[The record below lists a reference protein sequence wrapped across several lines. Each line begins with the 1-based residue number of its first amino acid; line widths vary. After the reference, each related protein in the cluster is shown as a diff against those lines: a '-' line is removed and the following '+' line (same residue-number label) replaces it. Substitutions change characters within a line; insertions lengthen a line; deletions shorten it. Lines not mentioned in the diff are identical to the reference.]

1 MNKKFLLAF
10 SSLALL
16 LSACGGDSGSNDASD
31 PSGES
36 SNSESYASLDD
47 LPNCS
52 SKREGDIYFVEGENG
67 DYICADGKW
76 LPLDDSEK
84 SSSSKK
90 DEPGS
95 SESKGNDS
103 ENTSSSLSSES
114 YASLDDLPNCT
125 SKREGDIYFVKEE
138 NGEYICGDG
147 KWISLDDSEKS
158 SSSKKDEPGSSSNNF
173 SSSSMKE
180 LTEVVVKNA
189 SVMGSATKGP
199 FEFGSPVYIYEFH
212 PDNLEQRT
220 GLSYKDEISSNQG
233 NYVVPKVTLYSPY
246 AELVV
251 EGKFLNEYTGK
262 NTSKNFT
269 LRSIAD
275 LSASQESNIN
285 LLTHLQANRILT
297 LVKKG
302 YAYTA
307 AKKQAEQ
314 ELMTSFGLSNTVT
327 ADKST
332 IYSNATMMAISL
344 LFIGNRNEEDI
355 QKMIDNYIDDFAVD
369 GQWNDSETKNEMAD
383 WVFEAD
389 WLTIHKNV
397 DTWNI
402 TGIADFHKEI
412 LKYRD
417 NTWGLGGCTQ
427 NRNGEATAV
436 ENENS
441 KYYHQC
447 FVCEPRTSG
456 DKWITDSYTWHN
468 KSIADCDTYGWPV
481 DPVVGAKR
489 NGGVSGKQYVSNGK
503 EWFQSDGDVWKDY
516 RDDKIYKIVTIG
528 DQTWMAENL
537 NYDYN
542 KGTAKSYC
550 YENSAESCAK
560 YGRLYT
566 WAAAMDSAAVFS
578 SAGKGCGYT
587 YYEICSISGTVR
599 GVCPEGWHLPS
610 RAEFGT
616 LLSNVGSEEKVQS
629 NNLRSSG
636 WGNGADRY
644 GFSALPA
651 GYYDS
656 YDREFYFGS
665 FARFWSS
672 TDDGSTRA
680 YYLFVS
686 DDDADVNNY
695 KKGNGSSVR
704 CLQNN

>member
-1 MNKKFLLAF
+1 MNKKSFLVFSACAF
-10 SSLALL
+10 MLT
-16 LSACGGDSGSNDASD
+16 ACGGDSGSN
-31 PSGES
+31 SG
-36 SNSESYASLDD
+36 SYENLDD
-47 LPNCS
+47 IPNCS
-52 SKREGDIYFVEGENG
+52 SKRDGDIYFVEDKNE
-67 DYICADGKW
+67 DYVCADGKW
-76 LPLDDSEK
+76 IPLDELGK
-84 SSSSKK
+84 SSSSEE
-90 DEPGS
+90 DELES
-95 SESKGNDS
+95 SESKEKDLESESSSSNDLEGGSSDSKEKDLESDGSSSNDS
-103 ENTSSSLSSES
+103 ESS
-114 YASLDDLPNCT
+114 
-125 SKREGDIYFVKEE
+125 
-138 NGEYICGDG
+138 
-147 KWISLDDSEKS
+147 S
-158 SSSKKDEPGSSSNNF
+158 SSSKEVD
-173 SSSSMKE
+173 SSSSSTLKE
-180 LTEVVVKNA
+180 LTEAVVKNA

-199 FEFGSPVYIYEFH
+199 FEFGSPVYIYELH
-212 PDNLEQRT
+212 PDSLEQRT

-262 NTSKNFT
+262 NTSKTFT

-275 LSASQESNIN
+275 LSYSQESNIN

-447 FVCEPRTSG
+447 FVCELRTSG

-481 DPVVGAKR
+481 DSVVGAKR
-489 NGGVSGKQYVSNGK
+489 NGGVSGKQYVYNGK

-537 NYDYN
+537 NYDY
-542 KGTAKSYC
+542 TAESYC
-550 YENSAESCAK
+550 YKNSADSCAK

-578 SAGKGCGYT
+578 SAGKGCGYYGT
-587 YYEICSISGTVR
+587 CSISGTVR
-599 GVCPEGWHLPS
+599 GVCPEGWHLP
-610 RAEFGT
+610 RTDEWRT
-616 LLSNVGSEEKVQS
+616 LFENVGDWTSAGTALKAAT
-629 NNLRSSG
+629 G
-636 WGNGADRY
+636 WNSPTDYEADRDVY

-651 GYYDS
+651 GGRFSSGGFYDAGVYAYFWS
-656 YDREFYFGS
+656 SNNSSSDDTYGMYLGYDRED
-665 FARFWSS
+665 AHL
-672 TDDGSTRA
+672 D
-680 YYLFVS
+680 YY
-686 DDDADVNNY
+686 DKRDAF
-695 KKGNGSSVR
+695 SVR
-704 CLQNN
+704 CLQDSN